1 MYDPHTVVIIQ
12 GNVVGGYV
20 LQNICDFFWE
30 FFSLP
35 NTSIRAQVP
44 LC

>member
-12 GNVVGGYV
+12 GDVVVGYV
-20 LQNICDFFWE
+20 LQNIRDFFWK